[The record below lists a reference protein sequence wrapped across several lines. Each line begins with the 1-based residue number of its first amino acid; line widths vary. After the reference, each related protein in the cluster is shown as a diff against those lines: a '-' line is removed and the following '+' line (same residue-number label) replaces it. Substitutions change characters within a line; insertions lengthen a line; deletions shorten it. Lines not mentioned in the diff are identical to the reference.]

1 MALLSPRPA
10 REPGRHGRLAPTA
23 VSRRSGV
30 GPRNRG
36 PCRGG
41 GAAPGRTA
49 IHRKPGEAAAVCAAC
64 RRPSA
69 PAGAP
74 VYASAPRP
82 AYPPTAPAT
91 SPTAWTPHAL
101 PLTDVPASSALGA
114 HLDHQ
119 TSLVTSP
126 PRTGTALSAPSTGVE
141 AGFRAGLGAPG
152 RGTSSTT
159 QLPTTIHSFH
169 SFIHSGKN
177 PTNGVNTGSIR
188 QPGPQLW
195 ITAPVNAFSS
205 TAWQVPERNGLSH

>member
-1 MALLSPRPA
+1 MGRAVAAVPPRVAPLSTENLGKPRRCAPRVGGRRHLRARRCTPA
-10 REPGRHGRLAPTA
+10 RLGRHIRQ
-23 VSRRSGV
+23 RRQQH
-30 GPRNRG
+30 P
-36 PCRGG
+36 
-41 GAAPGRTA
+41 
-49 IHRKPGEAAAVCAAC
+49 
-64 RRPSA
+64 
-69 PAGAP
+69 
-74 VYASAPRP
+74 
-82 AYPPTAPAT
+82 
-91 SPTAWTPHAL
+91 PTAWTPHAL

>member
-1 MALLSPRPA
+1 MVDTGVDHRAVSSHDGPDAGRRVFGAADPRFACVVRAFASMFPGRRCTPA
-10 REPGRHGRLAPTA
+10 RLGRHIRQ
-23 VSRRSGV
+23 RRQQH
-30 GPRNRG
+30 P
-36 PCRGG
+36 
-41 GAAPGRTA
+41 
-49 IHRKPGEAAAVCAAC
+49 
-64 RRPSA
+64 
-69 PAGAP
+69 
-74 VYASAPRP
+74 
-82 AYPPTAPAT
+82 
-91 SPTAWTPHAL
+91 PTAWTPHAL